1 MGGTKPAAT
10 LHSEG
15 CFQEFTFYID
25 FSSSDKS
32 IVFVGVLILRKALTS
47 INFLC
52 PGSLGP

>member
-32 IVFVGVLILRKALTS
+32 IVFVGVLTLRKALTS